1 MQRGLRNYWGYN
13 TLAFFAPEP
22 AYLPHGKTNDLRMA
36 IRRLQSAGIEVIL
49 DVVYNHTAEGNELG
63 PTLSWR
69 GLDNASYY
77 RLIPGEERYYIN
89 DTGCGNTVNLSHP
102 RVLRSEEHTSELQSL
117 MRNSY
122 AVFCLNKKK
131 NN

>member
-1 MQRGLRNYWGYN
+1 MPVHAFLQDHFLMQLGLRNYWGYN

-69 GLDNASYY
+69 GLDN
-77 RLIPGEERYYIN
+77 
-89 DTGCGNTVNLSHP
+89 
-102 RVLRSEEHTSELQSL
+102 RSEEHTSELQSL
-117 MRNSY
+117 MRTSY
-122 AVFCLNKKK
+122 AVFCLKKK
-131 NN
+131 TYNSK